1 MRDHVV
7 WDRRIHPHPHD
18 HQGDAMRLV
27 TAELHKADVDAGVA
41 QELVHRPNDP
51 GPVVVAW
58 DQPLARGEG
67 EIQPAAV
74 DGEEVSRVPL
84 L

>member
-1 MRDHVV
+1 
-7 WDRRIHPHPHD
+7 
-18 HQGDAMRLV
+18 MRLV

-41 QELVHRPNDP
+41 QELPHRPNDP

-58 DQPLARGEG
+58 DQPSARGEG
-67 EIQPAAV
+67 EIQPVAV